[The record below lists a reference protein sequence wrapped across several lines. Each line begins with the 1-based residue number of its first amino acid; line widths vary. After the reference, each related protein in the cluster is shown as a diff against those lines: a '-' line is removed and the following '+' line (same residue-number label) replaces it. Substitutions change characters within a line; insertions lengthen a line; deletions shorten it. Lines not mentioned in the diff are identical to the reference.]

1 MCVKHTVDLTENST
15 PIRIIRAISN
25 MPSWRINKSL
35 LKPLLKKVD
44 ESFQKRMLTQE
55 FFNHVV
61 LNEPKLLQLLSE
73 SKEEMLNYIIN
84 ELLLPEKIFEKYRV
98 LYL

>member
-44 ESFQKRMLTQE
+44 ESFQKRLLTQE